1 MKKRLYAALALML
14 CALSCPALA
23 LDAEGVLVGACF
35 YKFDDTFMTGVRNA
49 MKAEMDAQGGT
60 LEIVDSQNRQPLQ
73 NDQVDAY
80 IARGVNAL
88 IVAPVVSPAAIP

>member
-1 MKKRLYAALALML
+1 MKLKRMFALTAILTVAFAGAAFA
-14 CALSCPALA
+14 ADVYVGSCI
-23 LDAEGVLVGACF
+23 

-73 NDQVDAY
+73 
-80 IARGVNAL
+80 
-88 IVAPVVSPAAIP
+88 